1 MKAPL
6 QTPGDG
12 QKNDHG
18 GKHAF
23 RGEQG
28 SEGRVNLGRHPATE
42 GGRGRKS
49 VLAAD
54 LLKVVLLLLLVVI
67 FDRMIDI
74 GFVILFFFFR
84 RGGRPAGEEEAA
96 GAVGH
101 AAEDRRR

>member
-54 LLKVVLLLLLVVI
+54 LLKVVLLLLVVI